1 MLGGEVW
8 HSGDAGA
15 LRHLIERSVSFAQR
29 DDLPV
34 VECGKK
40 FAEAPD
46 AAEIRG
52 SGGKTPLLPPGFQI
66 IGTDA

>member
-1 MLGGEVW
+1 MLCQEVW

-15 LRHLIERSVSFAQR
+15 LRHLVEGSVPFAKR
-29 DDLPV
+29 DDMPF

-40 FAEAPD
+40 LAEAPD

-52 SGGKTPLLPPGFQI
+52 GGGKTPLLPRGFQI
-66 IGTDA
+66 LDTDA